1 MILENLLVNNFGV
14 YNGRQNFNLTTDKK
28 TSYFNWR
35 LEWKWKDNVF
45 TFY

>member
-28 TSYFNWR
+28 KPVI
-35 LEWKWKDNVF
+35 LIGP
-45 TFY
+45 